1 MGKNWPLRYSALSS
15 DGRLIAVAGKRG
27 LVHYSST
34 SGRWKL
40 FSDERQEQAFAVK
53 GGMVWFHHVLIAAV
67 EVSKSYQVVPTRTVR
82 QFLAHFERTQI
93 RLYSRDAEL
102 ANKNVLHREI
112 LVSPIIVLSLVDNS
126 LLVYTADNNLH
137 HYLVIPTPDTIQTHF
152 CGTINFN
159 GIIASPSSVRTLSWM
174 LPSAQ
179 KRMML
184 FGRLVLV
191 LTRFLELGDPVDD
204 LAVATVLMM
213 VGGKLV
219 LLRPRKVRSSIVR
232 PKIWGSYGAQVS
244 RSRSQI

>member
-1 MGKNWPLRYSALSS
+1 MEVIR
-15 DGRLIAVAGKRG
+15 GRKARTSVRG
-27 LVHYSST
+27 
-34 SGRWKL
+34 
-40 FSDERQEQAFAVK
+40 ERRN
-53 GGMVWFHHVLIAAV
+53 G
-67 EVSKSYQVVPTRTVR
+67 VVPSRPNRGSRSLQILSGGSPWRWYRPVTD
-82 QFLAHFERTQI
+82 FEHVQI

-112 LVSPIIVLSLVDNS
+112 LTSPIIVLSLVDNS

-137 HYLVIPTPDTIQTHF
+137 HYLVIPTPDTIKTHF

-179 KRMML
+179 KRMFSYAGL
-184 FGRLVLV
+184 FLPSL
-191 LTRFLELGDPVDD
+191 LTPLLEFGDPVDD

-219 LLRPRKVRSSIVR
+219 LLRPRKVRS
-232 PKIWGSYGAQVS
+232 AL
-244 RSRSQI
+244 